1 MSKTPFCA
9 TSEQDQAAMFASLGI
24 ESFDDLFEGI
34 PDHLRSHTMDIPQGL
49 SEMEMMQHLRRVAS
63 RMQQD
68 WSIFAGVDFMI
79 TIFPPLCRRWRV
91 AVNFIPHIP
100 RTNPKPHKAPC
111 RPLMNTKRRSVD

>member
-63 RMQQD
+63 KNATGLVN
-68 WSIFAGVDFMI
+68 FCGVDFMI

-91 AVNFIPHIP
+91 AVNFTQHIP
-100 RTNPKPHKAPC
+100 RTNPKPRKVPC
-111 RPLMNTKRRSVD
+111 RLRMNIKRRSVD

>member
-49 SEMEMMQHLRRVAS
+49 LRVYVKIYQSSLIR
-63 RMQQD
+63 
-68 WSIFAGVDFMI
+68 
-79 TIFPPLCRRWRV
+79 
-91 AVNFIPHIP
+91 
-100 RTNPKPHKAPC
+100 
-111 RPLMNTKRRSVD
+111 